1 MRKVQ
6 IAQWEGKSCAYHHSL
21 GANMNI
27 TQGLRRA
34 LQINPQGVAILEG
47 ERKLSWANVGER
59 VSRFAGALREHGVAK
74 GGRVAVLM
82 LNSSRYLELYLAVG
96 WAGAVIVPL
105 NIRWSVA
112 ENRDALQDCGTDL
125 LVVDDMFLEAGNALK
140 TAIPSLA
147 LIYAGDGDRP
157 ADCASYESWMAA
169 SPPIPDAMA
178 GRDELA
184 GIFYTGGTTG
194 RSKGVMLSHG
204 NLMASALLA
213 LAEGGFPRDSV
224 CLHAAPM
231 FHLANGCGMYCMLLN
246 AGTNAIIEAFS
257 PEAVAQAIER
267 FHVSHTL
274 LVPTMIQ
281 MLVDH
286 PAIAGRDFSALR
298 EIMYGASPISEAV
311 LDRAMERLP
320 GVRFRQGYGMTE
332 LSPLGTLLPPEDHVG
347 AARAKGRHRSAGRVA
362 LGLEAKIVDANDQ
375 PVPRGTVGEIA
386 IRGDVV
392 MMGYW
397 NKPEETAKAV
407 IDGWMHT
414 GDGGYMDEDGYIYVV
429 DRIKD
434 MIITGG
440 ENVYSIEVENVVAQ
454 HPAVLQCAVIG
465 IPDLQWGEAVHAFVV
480 VKPGTKLEAADLIG
494 FCKDR
499 IGGYKCPR
507 SVDVRTDPL
516 PMSGAGKILKRELRR
531 PFWENQK
538 REVA

>member
-1 MRKVQ
+1 
-6 IAQWEGKSCAYHHSL
+6 
-21 GANMNI
+21 MNI

-34 LQINPQGVAILEG
+34 LQINPRGIAILEG
-47 ERKLSWANVGER
+47 ERKLSWAEVGER
-59 VSRFAGALREHGVAK
+59 VSRFAGALRERGVSK
-74 GGRVAVLM
+74 GDRVAVLM

-112 ENRDALQDCGTDL
+112 ENFEALQDCGAKL
-125 LVVDDMFLEAGNALK
+125 LIVDDMFVEAGKALA
-140 TAIPSLA
+140 TASPSLA
-147 LIYAGDGDRP
+147 LIYAGDGKAP
-157 ADCASYESWMAA
+157 ADCTSYELWVAESA
-169 SPPIPDAMA
+169 PIPDTMA

-204 NLMASALLA
+204 NLMSSALLI
-213 LAEGGFPRDSV
+213 LAEGGFPRDAV
-224 CLHAAPM
+224 YLHAAPM
-231 FHLANGCGMYCMLLN
+231 FHLANGAGMYCMLLN
-246 AGTNAIIEAFS
+246 AGTNAIIKAFS
-257 PEAVAQAIER
+257 PEAVTHAIER
-267 FHVSHTL
+267 FRVSHTL

-286 PAIAGRDFSALR
+286 PGISGRDFSSLR

-311 LDRAMERLP
+311 LDRAMARLP
-320 GVRFRQGYGMTE
+320 GVHFRQGYGMTE
-332 LSPLGTLLPPEDHVG
+332 LSPLGTLLLPEDHVG
-347 AARAKGRHRSAGRVA
+347 AGRAKGRHRSAGRVA
-362 LGLEAKIVDANDQ
+362 VGLEAKIVDANDQ
-375 PVPRGTVGEIA
+375 LVPVGTVGEIA

-397 NKPEETAKAV
+397 NRPEDTAKAV

-414 GDGGYMDEDGYIYVV
+414 GDSGYIDEDGYVYVV

-440 ENVYSIEVENVVAQ
+440 ENVYSIEVENMIAQ
-454 HPAVLQCAVIG
+454 HPTVLQCAVIG
-465 IPDLQWGEAVHAFVV
+465 IPDSQWGEAVHAVV
-480 VKPGTKLEAADLIG
+480 VVRPGTKVEAADLIA
-494 FCKDR
+494 FCKER

-516 PMSGAGKILKRELRR
+516 PMSAAGKILKRELRR

>member
-1 MRKVQ
+1 
-6 IAQWEGKSCAYHHSL
+6 
-21 GANMNI
+21 
-27 TQGLRRA
+27 
-34 LQINPQGVAILEG
+34 
-47 ERKLSWANVGER
+47 
-59 VSRFAGALREHGVAK
+59 
-74 GGRVAVLM
+74 
-82 LNSSRYLELYLAVG
+82 
-96 WAGAVIVPL
+96 
-105 NIRWSVA
+105 
-112 ENRDALQDCGTDL
+112 
-125 LVVDDMFLEAGNALK
+125 
-140 TAIPSLA
+140 
-147 LIYAGDGDRP
+147 
-157 ADCASYESWMAA
+157 
-169 SPPIPDAMA
+169 
-178 GRDELA
+178 
-184 GIFYTGGTTG
+184 
-194 RSKGVMLSHG
+194 MLSHG

-213 LAEGGFPRDSV
+213 LAEGGFPRDAV
-224 CLHAAPM
+224 YLHAAPM

-246 AGTNAIIEAFS
+246 AGTNAIIKAFS
-257 PEAVAQAIER
+257 PEAVVQAIER
-267 FHVSHTL
+267 FRVSHTL

-286 PAIAGRDFSALR
+286 PAITGRDFSSLR

-311 LDRAMERLP
+311 LDRAIARLP

-332 LSPLGTLLPPEDHVG
+332 LSPLGTLLPPEDHIG
-347 AARAKGRHRSAGRVA
+347 AGRAKGRHRSAGRVA

-397 NKPEETAKAV
+397 NRPEETAKAV

-429 DRIKD
+429 DRLKD

-440 ENVYSIEVENVVAQ
+440 ENVYSIEVENVIAQ
-454 HPAVLQCAVIG
+454 HQAVLQCAVIG
-465 IPDLQWGEAVHAFVV
+465 IPDSHWGEAVHAFAV
-480 VKPGTKLEAADLIG
+480 VKPDTKLEPADLIA
-494 FCKDR
+494 FCKER

>member
-1 MRKVQ
+1 
-6 IAQWEGKSCAYHHSL
+6 L
-21 GANMNI
+21 NI

-34 LQINPQGVAILEG
+34 LQVNPQGIAILED
-47 ERKLSWANVGER
+47 ERKLSWAEVGDR
-59 VSRFAGALREHGVAK
+59 VSRFAGALGEHGVAK
-74 GGRVAVLM
+74 GHRVAVLM

-112 ENRDALQDCGTDL
+112 ENRDALQDCGASL
-125 LVVDDMFLEAGNALK
+125 LVVDDTFMEAGKALK

-147 LIYAGDGDRP
+147 LVYAGNDDAP
-157 ADCASYESWMAA
+157 ADCVNYESWIAA
-169 SPPIPDAMA
+169 SAPIPDAMA
-178 GRDELA
+178 GKDELS

-194 RSKGVMLSHG
+194 RSKGVMLSHS
-204 NLMASALLA
+204 NLMSSALFM
-213 LAEGGFPRDSV
+213 LAEGGFPREAV
-224 CLHAAPM
+224 YLHAAPM
-231 FHLANGCGMYCMLLN
+231 FHLANGCGMYCTLLN
-246 AGTNAIIEAFS
+246 AGTSAIIKAFS

-267 FHVSHTL
+267 FRVSHTL

-286 PAIAGRDFSALR
+286 PGIVGRDFSSLR

-311 LDRAMERLP
+311 LDRAMAQLP

-332 LSPLGTLLPPEDHVG
+332 LSPLGTLLLPEDHVG
-347 AARAKGRHRSAGRVA
+347 AGRAKGRHRSAGRVV

-397 NKPEETAKAV
+397 NRPEETAKAV
-407 IDGWMHT
+407 IEGWMHT
-414 GDGGYMDEDGYIYVV
+414 GDGGYMDEDGYIYIV
-429 DRIKD
+429 DRMKD

-465 IPDLQWGEAVHAFVV
+465 IPDPQWGEAVHAFAV
-480 VKPGTKLEAADLIG
+480 VKPGTKLEAADLMA
-494 FCKDR
+494 FCKER

-507 SVDVRTDPL
+507 SVDLRTDPL

-531 PFWENQK
+531 PFWEHHK